1 MNRYLKMIGSSSPRK
16 PVHGQTGFF
25 LGFKNVDLCH
35 SERQRKNLS
44 ETQARVIATSC
55 FEHPAGC
62 NIYKIPLLVRIT
74 QILSL
79 TLRMTRPGMIAIFL
93 CLFLLPLSA
102 SAQEFVRGH
111 STDLVDAKA
120 QFRNPALV
128 SFQSARFFAGAK
140 AYHVGLGGANG
151 IPLRQGFFA
160 VSTPFL
166 FNDYIGV
173 GVGGQ
178 YFSSP
183 IFKRSRMGAR
193 ISGRLDF
200 VSLGIELDALTTG
213 YDQANFTEEA
223 LNDPL
228 FAGGTSQTALSVGAG
243 VYAQPFPGF
252 GVSLGVTNLNRPV
265 TSLGGDSTR
274 AAQEVYGGVS
284 YAYGPVRG
292 MLELNNT
299 KLDGTRVLLSVEA
312 YSTVGH
318 FIRATSDFGFDQA
331 RIEGQYYVGGPLS
344 INYSYDLPTSELLGP
359 SSGSHQFTV
368 IYEFN
373 RSPSVRPAPP
383 LPPNNIPFSLNDQ
396 DADLM
401 PTVYVTAEVD
411 YVEVFEKRIRRR
423 LDPSL
428 PANAIAS
435 LSRADIEQA
444 DSSFSAY
451 SLPFKV
457 DPIRPLSED
466 IRFPTPLSDNYESSL
481 SQLAQQLS
489 NDGVEELNIVGRED
503 LVEKA
508 MGLRNR
514 VVHEEGAPRDRV
526 EIGKPLFESVKDS
539 VEFYTALAAGDIIP
553 EETIEYASPG
563 KTEFYLY
570 PFQIAASQVVG
581 WVLDV
586 SDQDGQVVRSFN
598 GQEGIP
604 ETINWD
610 WRDSNGGLVAP
621 GVYYYQLS
629 WQGTGGTI
637 HTSNKNRI
645 YVKKF
650 VRQIT
655 IEVRQSL
662 DPLEQAPD
670 EVQLLIKN

>member
-1 MNRYLKMIGSSSPRK
+1 MKIYVDNMGFRCMDPGSKAEKAVASGS
-16 PVHGQTGFF
+16 V
-25 LGFKNVDLCH
+25 V
-35 SERQRKNLS
+35 
-44 ETQARVIATSC
+44 
-55 FEHPAGC
+55 
-62 NIYKIPLLVRIT
+62 LLLI
-74 QILSL
+74 
-79 TLRMTRPGMIAIFL
+79 
-93 CLFLLPLSA
+93 LFLLLPATSY
-102 SAQEFVRGH
+102 AQQFVRGH
-111 STDLVDAKA
+111 STDLMDAKA

-140 AYHVGLGGANG
+140 AYHIGLGGANG

-166 FNDYIGV
+166 FNEFVGV

-183 IFKRSRMGAR
+183 IFRQSRMGAR
-193 ISGRLDF
+193 VSGRLDF
-200 VSLGIELDALTTG
+200 ISFGIELDALTTG

-243 VYAQPFPGF
+243 LYAQPLPGF

-274 AAQEVYGGVS
+274 AAQEVYGGIS

-292 MLELNNT
+292 ILELNNT
-299 KLDGTRVLLSVEA
+299 RLDGTRMLLSVEA
-312 YSTVGH
+312 YSTEGH

-373 RSPSVRPAPP
+373 RSPSIRAAPP

-411 YVEVFEKRIRRR
+411 YVEVFEKRIKRRI
-423 LDPSL
+423 DPML

-435 LSRADIEQA
+435 LSMADMEQA
-444 DSSFSAY
+444 DSSFTAY
-451 SLPFKV
+451 SLPFEV
-457 DPIRPLSED
+457 DPVRPLSED

-481 SQLAQQLS
+481 TQLARQLS
-489 NDGVEELNIVGRED
+489 TQGVEELSIVGPEA

-514 VVHEEGAPRDRV
+514 VIYEDGAPRDRV
-526 EIGKPLFESVKDS
+526 EIGRPRFESTQDS
-539 VEFYTALAAGDIIP
+539 VAFYTALVSGDVIP
-553 EETIEYASPG
+553 EETIEYATPG
-563 KTEFYLY
+563 WTAFYLY
-570 PFQIAASQVVG
+570 PFQIAAGQVSG
-581 WVLDV
+581 WVFEI
-586 SDQDGQVVRSFN
+586 SDQDGQVVRSFD

-604 ETINWD
+604 EAITWD
-610 WRDSNGGLVAP
+610 WKDRNGGLIAP

-629 WQGTGGTI
+629 WQGAGGTI
-637 HTSNKNRI
+637 NTSNKNRI

-655 IEVRQSL
+655 IDVRQSL
-662 DPLEQAPD
+662 DPLETAPD

>member
-1 MNRYLKMIGSSSPRK
+1 MKRHFKYMSSFIGDREWEACGLAAVILNERSEEGSGR
-16 PVHGQTGFF
+16 VQYVTTIAF
-25 LGFKNVDLCH
+25 L
-35 SERQRKNLS
+35 
-44 ETQARVIATSC
+44 I
-55 FEHPAGC
+55 
-62 NIYKIPLLVRIT
+62 LLV
-74 QILSL
+74 
-79 TLRMTRPGMIAIFL
+79 
-93 CLFLLPLSA
+93 LLPLT
-102 SAQEFVRGH
+102 AQAQQFVRGH
-111 STDLVDAKA
+111 STDLMDAKA

-166 FNDYIGV
+166 FNEFVGV

-183 IFKRSRMGAR
+183 IFRQSRMGAR
-193 ISGRLDF
+193 VSGRLDF
-200 VSLGIELDALTTG
+200 ISFGLEFDALTTG

-228 FAGGTSQTALSVGAG
+228 FAGGTSQTAVSVGAG
-243 VYAQPFPGF
+243 LYAQPLPGL
-252 GVSLGVTNLNRPV
+252 GVSLGISNLNRPV

-274 AAQEVYGGVS
+274 APQEVYGGVS

-292 MLELNNT
+292 ILELNNT
-299 KLDGTRVLLSVEA
+299 SLDGTRMLLSVEA
-312 YSTVGH
+312 YSTEGH

-373 RSPSVRPAPP
+373 RSPSIRVAPP

-411 YVEVFEKRIRRR
+411 YVEVFEKRITRRI
-423 LDPSL
+423 DPAL

-435 LSRADIEQA
+435 LSMADMEQA

-451 SLPFKV
+451 SLPFQI
-457 DPIRPLSED
+457 DPVRPVSED

-481 SQLAQQLS
+481 TQLARQLS
-489 NDGVEELNIVGRED
+489 NQGVNELNIVGPEA

-514 VVHEEGAPRDRV
+514 VIYEEGAPRDRV
-526 EIGKPLFESVKDS
+526 EIGRPKFDS
-539 VEFYTALAAGDIIP
+539 PQDSIAFYTALVSGDVVP
-553 EETIEYASPG
+553 QETIEYASPG
-563 KTEFYLY
+563 WTAFYLY
-570 PFQIAASQVVG
+570 PFQITSGQVAG
-581 WVLDV
+581 WVFEI
-586 SDQDGQVVRSFN
+586 SDQDGQVVRSFD

-604 ETINWD
+604 EAITWD
-610 WRDSNGGLVAP
+610 WKDRDGGLIAP

-629 WQGTGGTI
+629 WQGAGGTI
-637 HTSNKNRI
+637 NTSNKNRI

-655 IEVRQSL
+655 IDVRQSL
-662 DPLEQAPD
+662 DPLEKAPD